1 VQIESTAIE
10 RDIAAIDLPA
20 KETILSK
27 NPKDVMERAEA
38 TFKKEERAREGAKAV
53 RDYEAE
59 SRAVH
64 EKTARLKALR
74 LAKEAA
80 DQGPVGKK
88 GSGKSKATPSA

>member
-1 VQIESTAIE
+1 MRRGGGRA
-10 RDIAAIDLPA
+10 DLC
-20 KETILSK
+20 
-27 NPKDVMERAEA
+27 R
-38 TFKKEERAREGAKAV
+38 FKTEERAREGAKAM

-80 DQGPVGKK
+80 GQKPVGKQA
-88 GSGKSKATPSA
+88 SRQSKATPQA